1 MALGGPQEMNGPIV
15 AVTDDVTLV
24 VFHGRPEAQ
33 PKKKKRTREK
43 ECVKEKETHGR
54 LLTL

>member
-1 MALGGPQEMNGPIV
+1 MNGPIV

-33 PKKKKRTREK
+33 PKKKKEEDKRKGMRKGERNTRSSPDS
-43 ECVKEKETHGR
+43 VM
-54 LLTL
+54 

>member
-1 MALGGPQEMNGPIV
+1 MNGPIV

-33 PKKKKRTREK
+33 TKKKKRTREK
-43 ECVKEKETHGR
+43 ECVKEKETHSR

>member
-1 MALGGPQEMNGPIV
+1 MNGPIV

-33 PKKKKRTREK
+33 PKKKKKRTREK